1 MKQLLPFLALLA
13 LALPLRAEETP
24 APLTAAVLDFQ
35 STGDELA
42 AKGAEV
48 AVLLNAQLSASPDL
62 LLVERQELEKLLGE
76 QEIGLSGTVDAAT
89 AAKVGAITGAK
100 VLVTGRV
107 FGSGGKYYL
116 VAKIIGTET
125 SRVFGEVATFTD
137 LAAMDK
143 AVEQLAPKIAEAIG
157 KRADVLVAK
166 REDPDAQIERLKM
179 IVAGARRPSSV
190 SVLIAEQHLNR
201 AAIDPAAQT
210 EIATMLQQLGF
221 TLFDPTGE
229 ASLPEVRIGGEAFSE
244 FGMRRGNLVSC
255 RARIEIKVTNRDG
268 KVLLVDRE
276 TGVAVDLA
284 ENIAAKKALENAA
297 RKLMDRIVPKLV
309 GK

>member
-13 LALPLRAEETP
+13 LALPLRAEEAP

-125 SRVFGEVATFTD
+125 SRVFGEVATFSD

-143 AVEQLAPKIAEAIG
+143 AVEQLAPKIAEVIG

-179 IVAGARRPSSV
+179 IVAGARLPNSV
-190 SVLIAEQHLNR
+190 SVLIEEQHLNR
-201 AAIDPAAQT
+201 AVIDPTAQT
-210 EIATMLQQLGF
+210 EIATMLQRLGF
-221 TLFDPTGE
+221 TLFDPTGV
-229 ASLPEVRIGGEAFSE
+229 ASMPEVRIGGEAFSE
-244 FGMRRGNLVSC
+244 FAMRRGNLVSC
-255 RARIEIKVTNRDG
+255 RARIEIKVTNSDG